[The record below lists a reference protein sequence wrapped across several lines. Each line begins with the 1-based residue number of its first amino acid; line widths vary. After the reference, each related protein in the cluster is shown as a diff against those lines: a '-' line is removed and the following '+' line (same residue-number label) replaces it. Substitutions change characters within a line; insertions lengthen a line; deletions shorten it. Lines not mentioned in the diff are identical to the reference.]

1 MPVQAVKINLGRARD
16 FRKGTGTKVD
26 LLKLSIAIFHLSD
39 GTFRA
44 IHNRCPRGEEL
55 VNGVVVEEYLFC
67 QYHDCE
73 VHLSS
78 GREGNGREVV
88 ETFSVEVDEGFV
100 YLTLE

>member
-16 FRKGTGTKVD
+16 FTKGTGTKVD
-26 LLKLSIAIFHLSD
+26 LLKLSIAVFHLSD

-55 VNGVVVEEYLFC
+55 VNGVVLEEYLFC
-67 QYHDCE
+67 EYHDCE
-73 VHLSS
+73 IHLSN
-78 GREGNGREVV
+78 GKVEAGNEVV
-88 ETFSVEVDEGFV
+88 ETFLVEVDEGFV